1 MVCPYIPRFGSYFY
15 SRNPT
20 YIIMIKTLPKLLRRT
35 ALVLGVMG
43 TVLSA
48 QDSFAQKKKKKNQEQ
63 AIPAAPARPQS
74 NGPANGPKPYK
85 EVITAKA
92 KTKEGLF
99 KVHQIEDKYYYE
111 IPDSLFGRDMLMVV
125 RIAKTADGIGYGGEN
140 TNNLMVRWDKNGD
153 DVLLK
158 VVSVNNYAADSL
170 PISLAVK
177 ASNLEP
183 ILQKF
188 AVKARGTDS
197 SGVVIEAT
205 DLFNKDNQ
213 ALGLQRGRR
222 TQYKVSR
229 LDTDRSYIAHINSYP
244 INVEAR
250 YVLTYAAAEPPSNSA
265 TGLITLEMNASMIL
279 LPKVPMQQRL
289 ADRRVGWF
297 SRSYVDYGSD
307 AQKAAAR
314 RYLDRWRLEVKPED
328 MEKFKRGELVEPVKP
343 IVFYIDPA
351 TPKQWVSHLIA
362 GVEDWQVAFE
372 AAGFK
377 NAILAKEAPTPEE
390 DPTWST
396 EDARFS
402 VIRYFA
408 SDIQNAYGPHVSD
421 PRSGEILESHIG
433 WYHNVMNLLRNWYF
447 IQTAAINPHA
457 RGVNF
462 SDEVMGSLIR
472 FVSSHEVGHTLGLP
486 HNFASSV
493 AYPVEK
499 LRDAA
504 FTKEFGTAPSIM
516 DYARFNYIAQPGDE
530 GVSLMPNV
538 GPYDK
543 YAIMW
548 GYRPIPDAKTP
559 EAEQATLNQWILE
572 KKGDPVY
579 RYGRQGNNYDPT
591 TQSEDLGDNAVKAS
605 EYGIANL
612 KRILPNL
619 KEWTSEEAKPFKD
632 YSDLDEMYGQV
643 IAQFNRYMGHVRTNV
658 GGVEEVYKSSGE
670 DAAVYTHTS
679 KEMQKSAVDF
689 LNKQLFATPTW
700 MIDDEI
706 ISRIGD
712 FGALEKI
719 RTIQVTT
726 LNGLLDWGRLGRV
739 IENEAL
745 NGNKAYKFTELF
757 DDLRKGIW
765 TELSSG
771 KSIDVYRRALQRAH
785 IERLEVLLTDSPAQ
799 VPAQFRQFA
808 GPQINASQS
817 DIRPMA
823 RGELKTLQT
832 QISAAIGRTSDR
844 MSKLH
849 LEDALA
855 RIEKILADESGK

>member
-1 MVCPYIPRFGSYFY
+1 M
-15 SRNPT
+15 N
-20 YIIMIKTLPKLLRRT
+20 KTLPKLLRRT
-35 ALVLGVMG
+35 AFVLGVMG
-43 TVLSA
+43 SLLNA
-48 QDSFAQKKKKKNQEQ
+48 EDSFAQKKKKKGQE
-63 AIPAAPARPQS
+63 APVAAPAAPRPS
-74 NGPANGPKPYK
+74 ATPSNGPKPYK

-92 KTKEGLF
+92 KTKTGLF
-99 KVHQIEDKYYYE
+99 KVHQIEDKYFYE
-111 IPDSLFGRDMLMVV
+111 IPDSLLGRDMLMVV

-140 TNNLMVRWDKNGD
+140 TNNLMVRWEKNND
-153 DVLLK
+153 DILLK

-170 PISLAVK
+170 PISMAVK
-177 ASNLEP
+177 NSNLEP

-188 AVKARGTDS
+188 AIKARGTDS
-197 SGVVIEAT
+197 TGIVIEAT

-213 ALGLQRGRR
+213 ALGLQRNRR
-222 TQYKVSR
+222 TEYKVSR
-229 LDTDRSYIAHINSYP
+229 LDTDRSYIVHINAYP
-244 INVEAR
+244 INIENR
-250 YVLTYAAAEPPSNSA
+250 YVLTYAATDPPSNSS
-265 TGLITLEMNASMIL
+265 TGLITLEMNASMVL
-279 LPKVPMQQRL
+279 LPKEPMKQRL

-297 SRSYVDYGSD
+297 SRSYVDYGADEQRATS
-307 AQKAAAR
+307 R

-343 IVFYIDPA
+343 IVYYIDPA
-351 TPKQWVSHLIA
+351 TPTKWVPYLKQ
-362 GVEDWQVAFE
+362 GVEDWQKAFE

-377 NAILAKEAPTPEE
+377 NAIIAKEAPSAQE

-421 PRSGEILESHIG
+421 PRSGEIIESHIG
-433 WYHNVMNLLRNWYF
+433 WYHNVMNLLRNWFF
-447 IQTAAINPHA
+447 IQTAAINPDA

-462 SDEVMGSLIR
+462 SDETMGRLIR
-472 FVSSHEVGHTLGLP
+472 FVSAHEVGHTLGLP

-499 LRDAA
+499 LRDPA

-516 DYARFNYIAQPGDE
+516 DYARFNYIAQPEDK
-530 GVSLMPNV
+530 GVSLMPDV

-548 GYRPIPDAKTP
+548 GYRPIPEAATP
-559 EAEQATLNQWILE
+559 EAEQPILDKWILD

-591 TQSEDLGDNAVKAS
+591 TQSEDLGDNAMKAS
-605 EYGIANL
+605 EYGIKNL
-612 KRILPNL
+612 QRIMPNL
-619 KEWTSEEAKPFKD
+619 MEWTAEENKPFKD
-632 YSDLDEMYGQV
+632 YADLSEMYGQV
-643 IAQFNRYMGHVRTNV
+643 IGQFNRYMGHVRTNV
-658 GGVEEVYKSSGE
+658 GGVTEIFKSAGQDE
-670 DAAVYTHTS
+670 AVYTHTP
-679 KEMQKSAVDF
+679 KEIQKSAVDF

-700 MIDDEI
+700 MLDDKI

-712 FGALEKI
+712 FGALERI
-719 RTIQVTT
+719 RGIQVTS
-726 LNGLLDWGRLGRV
+726 LNGILEWGRLGRV
-739 IENEAL
+739 IENEAI
-745 NGNKAYKFTELF
+745 NGNNAYKITELF

-765 TELSSG
+765 TELPTG
-771 KSIDVYRRALQRAH
+771 KTIDVYRRSLQRAH
-785 IERLEVLLTDSPAQ
+785 IERLELLLTGNEPNL
-799 VPAQFRQFA
+799 PAQFRAFA

-823 RGELKTLQT
+823 RAELKTLQS
-832 QISAAIGRTSDR
+832 QIKGSIGRTSDR

-855 RIEKILADESGK
+855 RIEKILSEESGK

>member
-1 MVCPYIPRFGSYFY
+1 M
-15 SRNPT
+15 N
-20 YIIMIKTLPKLLRRT
+20 KTLPKLLRRT
-35 ALVLGVMG
+35 AFVLGVIG
-43 TVLSA
+43 SLLLA
-48 QDSFAQKKKKKNQEQ
+48 EDSFAQKKKKKGQETP
-63 AIPAAPARPQS
+63 AAAPAATRPQA
-74 NGPANGPKPYK
+74 PANGPKPYK

-99 KVHQIEDKYYYE
+99 KVHQIEEKYFYE
-111 IPDSLFGRDMLMVV
+111 IPDSLLGRDMLMVV

-140 TNNLMVRWDKNGD
+140 TNNLMVRWEKNND
-153 DVLLK
+153 DILLK

-170 PISLAVK
+170 PIAMAVK
-177 ASNLEP
+177 NSNLEP

-188 AVKARGTDS
+188 AIKSRATDS
-197 SGVVIEAT
+197 TGTVIEAT

-213 ALGLQRGRR
+213 ALGLQRNRR

-229 LDTDRSYIAHINSYP
+229 LDTDRSYIVHINSYP
-244 INVEAR
+244 INIENR
-250 YVLTYAAAEPPSNSA
+250 YVLTYAATEPPSNSS
-265 TGLITLEMNASMIL
+265 TGLITLEMNASMVL
-279 LPKVPMQQRL
+279 LPKEPMKQRL

-297 SRSYVDYGSD
+297 ARSYVDYGADEQRATS
-307 AQKAAAR
+307 R

-343 IVFYIDPA
+343 IVYYIDPA
-351 TPKQWVSHLIA
+351 TPTKWVPYLKQ
-362 GVEDWQVAFE
+362 GVEDWQKAFE

-377 NAILAKEAPTPEE
+377 NAILAKEAPTAEE

-421 PRSGEILESHIG
+421 PRSGEIIESHIG
-433 WYHNVMNLLRNWYF
+433 WYHNVMNLLRNWFF
-447 IQTAAINPHA
+447 IQTAAINPDA

-462 SDEVMGSLIR
+462 SDEVMGRLIR
-472 FVSSHEVGHTLGLP
+472 FVSAHEVGHTLGLP

-499 LRDAA
+499 LRDPA

-516 DYARFNYIAQPGDE
+516 DYARFNYIAQPEDE
-530 GVSLMPNV
+530 GVSLMPDV

-548 GYRPIPDAKTP
+548 GYRPIPEASTP
-559 EAEQATLNQWILE
+559 EEEQPILDKWILD

-579 RYGRQGNNYDPT
+579 RYGRQGNSYDPT
-591 TQSEDLGDNAVKAS
+591 TQSEDLGDNAMLAS
-605 EYGIANL
+605 TYGIKNL
-612 KRILPNL
+612 QRIMPNL
-619 KEWTSEEAKPFKD
+619 MEWTAEESKPFKD
-632 YSDLDEMYGQV
+632 YSDLSEMYGQV
-643 IAQFNRYMGHVRTNV
+643 IGQFNRYMGHVRTNV
-658 GGVEEVYKSSGE
+658 GGVTEIYKSVGQNE
-670 DAAVYTHTS
+670 AVYTHTS

-689 LNKQLFATPTW
+689 LNKELFATPSW
-700 MIDDEI
+700 LMDDKI
-706 ISRIGD
+706 IARIGD
-712 FGALEKI
+712 FGALERI
-719 RTIQVTT
+719 RGIQVTS
-726 LNGLLDWGRLGRV
+726 LNGILEWGRLGRV

-745 NGNKAYKFTELF
+745 NGNDAYKLTELF

-765 TELSSG
+765 TELAAG
-771 KSIDVYRRALQRAH
+771 RTIDVHRRALQRAH
-785 IERLEVLLTDSPAQ
+785 IERLELLLTGE
-799 VPAQFRQFA
+799 VNIPAQFRQFV
-808 GPQINASQS
+808 GPQLNASQS

-823 RGELKTLQT
+823 RGELKTLQS
-832 QISAAIGRTSDR
+832 QIRSAIGRTSDR

-855 RIEKILADESGK
+855 RIEKILSEESGE

>member
-1 MVCPYIPRFGSYFY
+1 M
-15 SRNPT
+15 N
-20 YIIMIKTLPKLLRRT
+20 KTLPKLLRRT
-35 ALVLGVMG
+35 AFVLGLMG
-43 TVLSA
+43 TLLSA
-48 QDSFAQKKKKKNQEQ
+48 EDSFAQKKKKKGQE
-63 AIPAAPARPQS
+63 APVPVAPARPQ
-74 NGPANGPKPYK
+74 NGGPSNGPKPYK

-99 KVHQIEDKYYYE
+99 KVHQIEDKYFYE
-111 IPDSLFGRDMLMVV
+111 IPDSLLGRDMLMVV

-140 TNNLMVRWDKNGD
+140 TNNLMVRWEKNND
-153 DVLLK
+153 DILLK

-170 PISLAVK
+170 PIAMAVK

-188 AVKARGTDS
+188 AIKSRGTDS
-197 SGVVIEAT
+197 TGIVIEAT
-205 DLFNKDNQ
+205 DLFTKDNQ

-229 LDTDRSYIAHINSYP
+229 LDNERSYISHVHTYP

-250 YVLTYAAAEPPSNSA
+250 YVLTYAAAEPPSNSS

-279 LPKVPMQQRL
+279 LPKEPMKQRL

-307 AQKAAAR
+307 AQKASSR

-328 MEKFKRGELVEPVKP
+328 MEKFKRGELVEPVKQ
-343 IVFYIDPA
+343 IVYYIDPA
-351 TPKQWVSHLIA
+351 TPKQWVPYLKQ
-362 GVEDWQVAFE
+362 GVEDWQKAFE

-377 NAILAKEAPTPEE
+377 NAIIAKEAPTPEE

-433 WYHNVMNLLRNWYF
+433 WYHNVMNLLRNWFF
-447 IQTAAINPHA
+447 IQTAAINPDA
-457 RGVNF
+457 RSVQF
-462 SDEVMGSLIR
+462 SDEVMGRLIR
-472 FVSSHEVGHTLGLP
+472 FVSAHEVGHTFGLP

-499 LRDAA
+499 LRDPA

-516 DYARFNYIAQPGDE
+516 DYARFNYIAQPEDK
-530 GVSLMPNV
+530 GVSLMPDV

-548 GYRPIPDAKTP
+548 GYRPIPEANTP
-559 EAEQATLNQWILE
+559 EEEQPILDQWILD
-572 KKGDPVY
+572 KKGDPMY
-579 RYGRQGNNYDPT
+579 RYGRQGNSYDPT
-591 TQSEDLGDNAVKAS
+591 TQSEDLGDNAIKAS
-605 EYGIANL
+605 EYGIKNL
-612 KRILPNL
+612 QRIMPNL
-619 KEWTSEEAKPFKD
+619 MEWTAEENKPFKD
-632 YSDLDEMYGQV
+632 YADLEEMYGQV
-643 IAQFNRYMGHVRTNV
+643 IGQFNRYMGHVRTNV
-658 GGVEEVYKSSGE
+658 GGVMEIYKSSGQG
-670 DAAVYTHTS
+670 DAVYTHTS

-689 LNKQLFATPTW
+689 LNKQLFATPSW
-700 MIDDEI
+700 MMDEEI
-706 ISRIGD
+706 IARIGD
-712 FGALEKI
+712 FGALERI

-726 LNGLLDWGRLGRV
+726 LNGILEWGRLGRV

-745 NGNKAYKFTELF
+745 NGNEAYKITELF

-765 TELSSG
+765 TELSAG
-771 KSIDVYRRALQRAH
+771 RTIDVHRRALQRAH
-785 IERLEVLLTDSPAQ
+785 IERLELLLTGNEPTLT
-799 VPAQFRQFA
+799 AQFRQFA

-832 QISAAIGRTSDR
+832 QIRGAIGRTSDR

-855 RIEKILADESGK
+855 RIEKILSEESGD